1 MQVES
6 NLFNKLLVLRDEAWY
21 CTHSSGSALLKVA
34 SPTSNKESDDD
45 AVDDAD
51 DDVAGSTLYIDNG
64 KASRGHIKCVK
75 CGHNKN
81 PSAKLLCGHCG
92 AYLREQTR
100 ARVAQRWEMLKE
112 KANREG
118 RLEDKAWQKRKKGAF
133 DKLSEITMLDL
144 ENTYF
149 ALFIARR
156 NRDGDKFSFDGWY
169 SEGAGHEFVTTADV
183 EGIWKSFVK
192 KHHKRNACVV
202 HGCGEGVEDHE
213 AAS

>member
-6 NLFNKLLVLRDEAWY
+6 NLFNKLFVLRDEAWY

-34 SPTSNKESDDD
+34 SPTSNKESDDDAVDDADDD

-118 RLEDKAWQKRKKGAF
+118 RLEDKVKSHT
-133 DKLSEITMLDL
+133 L
-144 ENTYF
+144 
-149 ALFIARR
+149 LFL
-156 NRDGDKFSFDGWY
+156 
-169 SEGAGHEFVTTADV
+169 
-183 EGIWKSFVK
+183 
-192 KHHKRNACVV
+192 
-202 HGCGEGVEDHE
+202 
-213 AAS
+213 

>member
-1 MQVES
+1 VQVES

-118 RLEDKAWQKRKKGAF
+118 RLEDKVTSHT
-133 DKLSEITMLDL
+133 L
-144 ENTYF
+144 
-149 ALFIARR
+149 LFL
-156 NRDGDKFSFDGWY
+156 
-169 SEGAGHEFVTTADV
+169 
-183 EGIWKSFVK
+183 
-192 KHHKRNACVV
+192 
-202 HGCGEGVEDHE
+202 
-213 AAS
+213 